1 VIILKKDLFNEGIKV
16 SVISIIVN
24 AFLSIFK
31 FIAGLIGKS
40 NAMISDSIHSLSD
53 VLSTIVVIIGLKL
66 ASKKEDIS
74 HPYGHERIEC
84 IAAFILSMFLFI
96 TGILIGFVGV
106 KTIIYQKYSS
116 IQTPTM
122 IALIAAIISI
132 ITKEIMYWATRKVA
146 KRINSDSLMADAW
159 HHRSDSLSSIGSLI
173 GIGGAMLG
181 FKLLDSIAS
190 IIICLCIIKVAFDIF
205 MDSVNKVVDKSCDN
219 EFIINLKSVISEVDG
234 VEGIDSLKTR
244 LFGNKIYVDV
254 EIVANQNL
262 LLKDAHKIAEEVHD
276 TIEESFED
284 VKHCMVHV
292 NPKELE

>member
-1 VIILKKDLFNEGIKV
+1 MKNDLFNEGIKV

-66 ASKKEDIS
+66 ASKEEDQS

-96 TGILIGFVGV
+96 TGILIGFVGI
-106 KTIIYQKYSS
+106 KTILYQEYSS
-116 IQTPTM
+116 IETPTT

-132 ITKEIMYWATRKVA
+132 ITKEAMYWYTRNIA
-146 KRINSDSLMADAW
+146 KKIKSDSLMADAW

-205 MDSVNKVVDKSCDN
+205 MDSVNKVVDKSCNN
-219 EFIINLKSVISEVDG
+219 EFITNLKDVISEVDG

-244 LFGNKIYVDV
+244 LFGNRIYVDI
-254 EIVANQNL
+254 EIEANENL
-262 LLKDAHKIAEEVHD
+262 LLKDAHRIAEEVHD
-276 TIEESFED
+276 KIENCFED